1 MFAKKISLYAG
12 VLMMVLTALF
22 VISMTGSAGAFPF
35 AIQGRVVS
43 IDNGSHTLT
52 LQENQCG
59 MSGVYGLAWD
69 NTTTVMRGSDFAS
82 FGDIRSGDEITV
94 TYFESSPG
102 LYLAE
107 DINILPA
114 GMRENC

>member
-12 VLMMVLTALF
+12 VLTMVLAALF

-35 AIQGRVVS
+35 ALQGKVVT
-43 IDNGSHTLT
+43 IDSGSHTFA

-69 NTTTVMRGSDFAS
+69 SSTTVMRGNDFLS
-82 FGDIRSGDEITV
+82 FGDIKAGDEITV
-94 TYFESSPG
+94 RYYESSPG

-114 GMRENC
+114 DMRENC